1 VVMRGSLFVFLV
13 AHVIMVQ
20 DDDSFGEYIVEK
32 CLFYWYVPYNPSFD
46 INADMP
52 FAQILMHVLLV

>member
-1 VVMRGSLFVFLV
+1 MLLI

-20 DDDSFGEYIVEK
+20 DNESFGEFFVEK
-32 CLFYWYVPYNPSFD
+32 CLFCRYVPYNPSFD
-46 INADMP
+46 INVDMP